1 MAFFKKHR
9 NDILLILLVLAV
21 AAALLIY
28 RAASRENGSSI
39 EVTVDGVLLMTLPL
53 DRDTSLV
60 IGEGDHTNTLVIRGG
75 EASVTAASCPDHV
88 CVKRG
93 AIRFDGETIVC
104 LPNRLVVTVVNGG
117 DSGMDIISQ

>member
-53 DRDTSLV
+53 DRDASVV

>member
-28 RAASRENGSSI
+28 RAVSRENGSSI

-53 DRDTSLV
+53 DRDTSVV

>member
-21 AAALLIY
+21 AAALLVY
-28 RAASRENGSSI
+28 RAASRENGSSV

-53 DRDTSLV
+53 DRDTSVV

-75 EASVTAASCPDHV
+75 AASVTAASCPDHV
-88 CVKRG
+88 CIKRG

>member
-1 MAFFKKHR
+1 MVFLKKHK

-21 AAALLIY
+21 AAALLVY
-28 RAASRENGSSI
+28 RAASRENGSSV
-39 EVTVDGVLLMTLPL
+39 EVTVDGALLMTLPL
-53 DRDTSLV
+53 DKDASVV
-60 IGEGDHTNTLVIRGG
+60 IGEGDHTNTLVIRDG

-93 AIRFDGETIVC
+93 AIRYDGETLVC
-104 LPNRLVVTVVNGG
+104 LPNRMVVTVVNGE

>member
-53 DRDTSLV
+53 DRDTSVV

-75 EASVTAASCPDHV
+75 GASVTAASCPDHV
-88 CVKRG
+88 CIKRG
-93 AIRFDGETIVC
+93 TIRYDGETIVC
-104 LPNRLVVTVVNGG
+104 LPNRLVVTVVNGE